1 MAVREVHDLY
11 ERKRV
16 PMPDFSVSIVD
27 VGDAQVVRLYGELDL
42 VTAEG
47 LAERLIDIRGTLV
60 IDLSGLTFMD
70 SSGITALVIAKRTI
84 EEAGDKLTL
93 VRPSPNV
100 ARVLEVTGL
109 DGWVET
115 LDLASEARFGLVEE
129 SLTEA
134 G

>member
-1 MAVREVHDLY
+1 
-11 ERKRV
+11 
-16 PMPDFSVSIVD
+16 MPDFSVSIVD